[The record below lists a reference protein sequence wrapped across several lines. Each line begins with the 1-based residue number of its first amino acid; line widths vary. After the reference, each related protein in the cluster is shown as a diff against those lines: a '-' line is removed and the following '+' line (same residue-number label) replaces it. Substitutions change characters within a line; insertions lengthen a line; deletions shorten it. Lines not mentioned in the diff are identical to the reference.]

1 MRGTSLLIFSL
12 LATPLA
18 AQTPGEMPPNVSVN
32 AVGSSMRDPDQ
43 AMLMLAVESE
53 GTTARQ
59 AAQANAAKMDRLV
72 GALRDAGL
80 TGPAVRTTS
89 YSIEP
94 QYDYQRENG
103 GPPRI
108 VGYRAMNMVQVTI
121 DDVTRV
127 GAIVDLAVEAGSNR
141 IAGLSFQLKDAE
153 AAHLDAVGEATRRA
167 RLEAETVARALG
179 MRLGEVMSI
188 STSGY
193 MPAPPPRPMY
203 DMRAEVA
210 MASAPTPIEA
220 GSVEVSAHVSAVFR
234 LVPNN

>member
-1 MRGTSLLIFSL
+1 MRGKLLVMFGL
-12 LATPLA
+12 LASPVA
-18 AQTPGEMPPNVSVN
+18 AQSPAEMPPHVSVN
-32 AVGSSMRDPDQ
+32 AVGRSMRDPDQ

-53 GTTARQ
+53 GNTARQ
-59 AAQANAAKMDRLV
+59 AAQANATKMDRLIT
-72 GALRDAGL
+72 ALRGAGL

-94 QYDYQRENG
+94 QYDYKRDTG

-127 GAIVDLAVEAGSNR
+127 GAIVDLAVDAGSNR
-141 IAGLSFQLKDAE
+141 IAGLHFQLKNAD
-153 AAHLDAVGEATRRA
+153 AAHLDAVREATRRA
-167 RLEAETVARALG
+167 RQEAETVAQALG
-179 MRLGEVMSI
+179 MQLGEVMSI

-203 DMRAEVA
+203 DMRAEAA

-220 GSVEVSAHVSAVFR
+220 GSVEVSAHVSAMFR
-234 LVPNN
+234 LVPNR